1 MKEYFKKFTS
11 RKFLLAL
18 ISVISGIM
26 TMANC
31 DDSLIKLVCSLIMI
45 ILPAI
50 AYIIT
55 EGVLDKTSIGLALQQ
70 VIETINDYFDLK
82 ENEEVV
88 LRSSSSIKGLI
99 ASYLMLPAFLL
110 IYFIVFKL

>member
-1 MKEYFKKFTS
+1 MKDYFKKFTS

-70 VIETINDYFDLK
+70 VIDTINDYFDLK
-82 ENEEVV
+82 ENEEVQNADNV
-88 LRSSSSIKGLI
+88 AELQEGEIEVTEDGI
-99 ASYLMLPAFLL
+99 AL
-110 IYFIVFKL
+110 